1 MTDPSILVV
10 GSVAYDSVAS
20 PEGERTEQLGGT
32 AVFSSIASGYL
43 TRPGL
48 VGVVGTDFRD
58 EDVAMLK
65 NHGVDVSGLEVAD
78 GNTFRWAGSYV
89 DDLNMAVTL
98 DTQLN
103 VFETFNPTLSS
114 DHAGTPYLFLGN
126 INPDLQLSVLHQ
138 MSPRPRVVACDTMNL
153 WIDIKKEPLTQLIDL
168 VDVLLINEAEAEQFT
183 GEASMVNSAASLLHH
198 GLKLLVIKRG
208 EYGAAVFHG
217 SFSFAVP
224 AYPMARVVDPTG
236 AGDSFAGG
244 FMGYLAAVG
253 SGVEDEDAEAI
264 RRATVVGSVMASFA
278 EEDFG
283 VVRLRNVTH
292 AEINERFT
300 GFVNL
305 TRFHPLGG
313 GQGLPTPWADTG
325 HEMSDAKR

>member
-1 MTDPSILVV
+1 MTGPSILVV

-20 PEGERTEQLGGT
+20 PQGERTEQLGGT
-32 AVFSSIASGYL
+32 GVFSSVASGYL
-43 TRPGL
+43 TCPGI
-48 VGVVGTDFRD
+48 VGVVGTDFKD
-58 EDVAMLK
+58 EDVAMLQD
-65 NHGVDVSGLEVAD
+65 HGVDISGLEVAD

-89 DDLNMAVTL
+89 DDLNVAVTL

-103 VFETFNPTLSS
+103 VFETFNPTLCS
-114 DHAGTPYLFLGN
+114 DHAVTPYLFLGN
-126 INPDLQLSVLHQ
+126 IDPDLQLSVLNQ

-153 WIDIKKEPLTQLIDL
+153 WIDIKREPLTQLIDQ

-183 GEASMVNSAASLLHH
+183 GETSIVNSAISLLAH
-198 GLKLLVIKRG
+198 GLKLLIIKRG

-224 AYPMARVVDPTG
+224 AYPMAKVVDPTG

-253 SGVEDEDAEAI
+253 SGVDDEDTEAI
-264 RRATVVGSVMASFA
+264 RRAAVVGSVMASFA
-278 EEDFG
+278 VEDFG
-283 VVRLRNVTH
+283 VERLRTVTH
-292 AEINERFT
+292 TEINERFT
-300 GFVNL
+300 DFVNL

-313 GQGLPTPWADTG
+313 GQGLPTP
-325 HEMSDAKR
+325 

>member
-1 MTDPSILVV
+1 MAGPSILVV
-10 GSVAYDSVAS
+10 GSVAYDSVRS

-32 AVFSSIASGYL
+32 AVFSSVASGYL
-43 TRPGL
+43 TCPGV

-58 EDVAMLK
+58 EHVAMLQD
-65 NHGVDVSGLEVAD
+65 HGVDVSGLEVAD

-103 VFETFNPTLSS
+103 VFATFNPTLGS
-114 DHAGTPYLFLGN
+114 DHTSTPYLFLGN
-126 INPDLQLSVLHQ
+126 IDPDLQLSVLNQ

-153 WIDIKKEPLTQLIDL
+153 WIDIKREPLTQLIDQ

-183 GEASMVNSAASLLHH
+183 GETSIVNSAISLLAH
-198 GLKLLVIKRG
+198 GLKLLIIKRG

-224 AYPMARVVDPTG
+224 AYPMAKIVDPTG

-253 SGVEDEDAEAI
+253 SGVDDEDAEAI
-264 RRATVVGSVMASFA
+264 RRAVVVGSVMASFA
-278 EEDFG
+278 VEDFG
-283 VVRLRNVTH
+283 VERLRTVTH

-313 GQGLPTPWADTG
+313 GQGLPTP
-325 HEMSDAKR
+325 